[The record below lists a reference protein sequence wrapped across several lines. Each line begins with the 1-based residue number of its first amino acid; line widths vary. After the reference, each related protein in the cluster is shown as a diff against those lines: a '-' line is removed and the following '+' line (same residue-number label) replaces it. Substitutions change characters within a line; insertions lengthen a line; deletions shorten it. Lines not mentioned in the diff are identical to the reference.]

1 MLQYFFDDVC
11 VLYTGN
17 NLYAAATL
25 LTLLYFYSEDPLQ
38 SLRPCDRVVEIG
50 RLSAK
55 TIHATHYL
63 KFSVKITTNLL
74 HYYFRKKVPYLEKEV
89 SRFELGAEDLLI

>member
-1 MLQYFFDDVC
+1 MVQ
-11 VLYTGN
+11 
-17 NLYAAATL
+17 
-25 LTLLYFYSEDPLQ
+25 
-38 SLRPCDRVVEIG
+38 IG